1 MNEIIGSSIIREDSI
16 KKVTGAARYPDD
28 ISFSDQL
35 ILKTVFS
42 PSSHAIIHSIDT
54 EKAKQVA
61 GVIAILTA
69 KDVPC
74 NEYGL
79 LTFDQPVLCG
89 PGSHAAYAERVR
101 SINDQMALIIA
112 EDEESAQKA
121 AGLIEIVKEE
131 LPALY
136 NPGDAVNE
144 STILIHPEKKSNICS
159 HYQIRKGDVQAAF
172 ERSDV
177 IVEEIYYTP
186 AQEHAYLQPE
196 SGVAFIDEED
206 RIHVISGGQWAHGD
220 RRQIAHVLDIP
231 EEQVEVEYAAIG
243 GAFGGKE
250 DVSVQIILALAVH
263 HLAQNGIRRPVKTTW
278 SRSESIK
285 GHHKRHV
292 FRIHARWGALK
303 SGKINAV
310 QMDIL
315 ADAGAYASST
325 DVVLK
330 SAVIAC
336 AGPYDIPNIHVDADA
351 VFTNNITAGA
361 FRGFGVPQACFAV
374 EMQMNKLA
382 EALQMD
388 AVEFRLLNAATD
400 TSLSINQTPLPGV
413 VSIREVMQTCRD
425 ATRKYKENNPKM
437 ELSERYAYGTGFAAG
452 YKSFGIPPDECWAKI
467 SLEGQDTIEKA
478 TIYHA
483 ASDMG
488 QGVHAIIKQIASQ
501 EIGIPV
507 EKIELIASN
516 TSTSGEAGSASA
528 SRLTYMAG
536 NAVIK
541 AAAAALKKWEN
552 EERPAIGEEIYH
564 SPATTGMNEKDGF
577 GIPNFGFG
585 YAAETVSIKLD
596 RQTGEIEILKAIC
609 CNDVGKAINPIQVR
623 GQIEGCVIQALGYS
637 LMEEFLQKQGRVMTD
652 SFATYL
658 VPTIKDIPHSFES
671 IILEIPDPNG
681 PYGARG
687 MGEIPF
693 GPFAPALCA
702 AFYDATGIW
711 VHSIPLKSEK
721 VLNALESK
729 KNTGNINAQGTIL

>member
-16 KKVTGAARYPDD
+16 KKVTGTAKYPDD
-28 ISFSDQL
+28 FNFSDQL
-35 ILKTVFS
+35 VLKTVFS
-42 PSSHAIIHSIDT
+42 LSSHAIIQSIDT

-89 PGSHAAYAERVR
+89 PGSSIAYSDRVR
-101 SINDQMALIIA
+101 SINDQVALIIA
-112 EDEESAQKA
+112 ENEESAQKA
-121 AGLIEIVKEE
+121 AGLIEIEKEE

-136 NPGDAVNE
+136 NARDAADE
-144 STILIHPEKKSNICS
+144 TAIRIHPEKKNNICS
-159 HYQIRKGDVQAAF
+159 HYQIRKGDAQAAF
-172 ERSDV
+172 KRSDV
-177 IVEEIYYTP
+177 IVEETYCTP

-196 SGVAFIDEED
+196 SGIAYIDEED

-220 RRQIAHVLDIP
+220 RRQIAHVLHLP
-231 EEQVEVEYAAIG
+231 EEQIEVEYAAIG

-250 DVSVQIILALAVH
+250 DVSVQIILALAVY
-263 HLAQNGIRRPVKTTW
+263 HLAQIGIRRPVKTTW
-278 SRSESIK
+278 SRGESII

-292 FRIHARWGALK
+292 FQIHARWGALK

-310 QMDIL
+310 KMDIL

-336 AGPYDIPNIHVDADA
+336 AGPYDIPNVQVDADA
-351 VFTNNITAGA
+351 VYTNNITAGA

-382 EALQMD
+382 EALRMD
-388 AVEFRLLNAATD
+388 AVEFRLANAASD
-400 TSLSINQTPLPGV
+400 SSLSINQTPLPGV
-413 VSIREVMQTCRD
+413 VSIREVLQTCRD
-425 ATRKYKENNPKM
+425 ATRKYEEQSTEKES
-437 ELSERYAYGTGFAAG
+437 SERYAYGTGFAAG
-452 YKSFGIPPDECWAKI
+452 YKSFGIPPDQCWAKI
-467 SLEGQDTIEKA
+467 SLYGEDTIEKA
-478 TIYHA
+478 IIYHA

-488 QGVHAIIKQIASQ
+488 QGVHAVIKQIASQ

-541 AAAAALKKWEN
+541 AAAAALRKWEN
-552 EERPAIGEEIYH
+552 EERPAIGEETYH
-564 SPATTGMNEKDGF
+564 SPATTGMNEQDGF

-585 YAAETVSIKLD
+585 YAAEAVSIKLD

-637 LMEEFLQKQGRVMTD
+637 MMEEFLQKQGKVMTD
-652 SFATYL
+652 SLATYL

-702 AFYDATGIW
+702 AFHAATDIW
-711 VHSIPLKSEK
+711 VHSIPLKPEN
-721 VLNALESK
+721 VLSALESK
-729 KNTGNINAQGTIL
+729 KNTGNINGQ

>member
-35 ILKTVFS
+35 VLKTVFS
-42 PSSHAIIHSIDT
+42 PSSHAIIHFINT

-61 GVIAILTA
+61 GVIDVLTA
-69 KDVPC
+69 RDVPC

-89 PGSHAAYAERVR
+89 PGSHTLYAERVR
-101 SINDQMALIIA
+101 SINDQVALIIA

-121 AGLIEIVKEE
+121 AGLIEIEKEE

-136 NPGDAVNE
+136 NPRDAVNE
-144 STILIHPEKKSNICS
+144 SAILIHPEKKSNICS
-159 HYQIRKGDVQAAF
+159 HYQIRKGDAQPAF

-177 IVEEIYYTP
+177 IVEETYCTP

-196 SGVAFIDEED
+196 AGIAYIDEED
-206 RIHVISGGQWAHGD
+206 RIHVVCGGQWAHGD
-220 RRQIAHVLDIP
+220 RRQIAHVLDLP

-263 HLAQNGIRRPVKTTW
+263 HLAQIGIRRPVKTTW

-292 FRIHARWGALK
+292 FQIHARWGALK
-303 SGKINAV
+303 SGKVNAV

-336 AGPYDIPNIHVDADA
+336 AGPYDIPNVWVDADA

-382 EALQMD
+382 EALHMD
-388 AVEFRLLNAATD
+388 AVEFRLLNAASD

-425 ATRKYKENNPKM
+425 ATRKYKENNPEM
-437 ELSERYAYGTGFAAG
+437 ELSEHYAYGTGFAAG

-488 QGVHAIIKQIASQ
+488 QGVHAVIKQIASQ

-507 EKIELIASN
+507 ERIELIASN

-552 EERPAIGEEIYH
+552 EERPAIGEVTYH
-564 SPATTGMNEKDGF
+564 SPATTGMNEQDGF
-577 GIPNFGFG
+577 GVPNYGFG

-596 RQTGEIEILKAIC
+596 KKTGEIEILTAIC
-609 CNDVGKAINPIQVR
+609 CNDVGKAINPTQVR
-623 GQIEGCVIQALGYS
+623 GQIEGCVVQALGYS
-637 LMEEFLQKQGRVMTD
+637 MMEEFLQKQGRVMTD

-702 AFYDATGIW
+702 AFHAATGIW
-711 VHSIPLKSEK
+711 VHSIPLKPEK

-729 KNTGNINAQGTIL
+729 KNTGNINEQESIL